1 MQLRRI
7 FSAMARKARKMVDSE
22 ARYGTSMRVVDSVC
36 TRALTYAGVSLGV
49 GMAVP
54 ASLYAEGVQLGFMFA
69 TAADATITGA
79 RLAARAI
86 GTTRTGKP
94 RTALNKPRHITAG
107 APTAKPYY
115 GTAPQPAVR

>member
-7 FSAMARKARKMVDSE
+7 FSAIANKTRKGADSE
-22 ARYGTSMRVVDSVC
+22 AFYNASMFVVDSLA
-36 TRALTYAGVSLGV
+36 TRAAAYTAVTLGV

-54 ASLYAEGVQLGFMFA
+54 ASLYAEGVELGFMFA
-69 TAADATITGA
+69 TAADATIAGA

-86 GTTRTGKP
+86 SATRSPKS
-94 RTALNKPRHITAG
+94 RTALNKPRHIVAG